1 MLLRNCSINSFS
13 PKTRNEIHSLNK
25 MCRYLL
31 LFLSVYNFS
40 LSLHL
45 IQTLLFSLSVIFK
58 WVISSDEK
66 SMERAGEISER
77 QSLKRV
83 RGRNRI
89 IRSVRCKKREKTKRR
104 KYRWIEWILDTLWM
118 AGNER
123 KSQQKETQQQSNF
136 FFHSFPSIRTLWFL
150 LKMSHT
156 LYPDRHTEQAQNRLH
171 QTYTLV
177 SSMKRKRRVKKVT
190 NFLAL
195 FIKVSFSLFNR
206 CTHSRSLFLQF
217 LFLLNH
223 FFFVISCCCF
233 CCYAFCLLLLLSF
246 FSSRR
251 CHHHHHL
258 RFSYLKHWG
267 SCVHS
272 SSKHTLLQMLLTS
285 GDDDFVWGNP
295 VINLSFLSSVIML
308 FFCPLI

>member
-1 MLLRNCSINSFS
+1 
-13 PKTRNEIHSLNK
+13 

-31 LFLSVYNFS
+31 LFRSVYNFS
-40 LSLHL
+40 LPSVHTDLVVFPVGD
-45 IQTLLFSLSVIFK
+45 IQVSDFK
-58 WVISSDEK
+58 WWKEHGKSRGNQWKAVIEK
-66 SMERAGEISER
+66 SKRQKQNYQKCVMQEREENS
-77 QSLKRV
+77 
-83 RGRNRI
+83 
-89 IRSVRCKKREKTKRR
+89 RR
-104 KYRWIEWILDTLWM
+104 KYRCIEWILDILWM

-136 FFHSFPSIRTLWFL
+136 FFHSFSSIRLLWFL

-171 QTYTLV
+171 QNLHSCV
-177 SSMKRKRRVKKVT
+177 FNQEKEKSEKVT

-195 FIKVSFSLFNR
+195 FIKVSLFLSLSLLNR
-206 CTHSRSLFLQF
+206 CTHSSLFLEF

-233 CCYAFCLLLLLSF
+233 CCCTLCLLLLLSF

-251 CHHHHHL
+251 CHHHHL

-267 SCVHS
+267 SCVHRI
-272 SSKHTLLQMLLTS
+272 SKHALLQKLLTS